1 MDVRQCPLLDC
12 PAWWEPNDMMNPIL
26 IAYLDPGTGAIL
38 LQLLVAGFLTASVAF
53 RRFFYSIFGLFRK
66 SNPSPIQDLDKL
78 DKIEKE
84 V

>member
-1 MDVRQCPLLDC
+1 MDVRRCPLLDC
-12 PAWWEPNDMMNPIL
+12 PAWWEPNDMMNLVL

-66 SNPSPIQDLDKL
+66 SNPDQIQDLDKL
-78 DKIEKE
+78 DKVEKE